1 MSQSQR
7 RKKPFTK
14 GRARKAVR
22 LMPNVA
28 RVKRGKMRASQVSI
42 LVVLILQLI
51 GRKKYFHCDW
61 LKRVARVFKNFLNIW
76 ATLRGWL
83 LVFWSG
89 VGGGGTRN
97 MFLGAC
103 IRVLVFLRVTGFFWA
118 DWACTFFFGGG
129 GSSGRVHE
137 YFVASKLA
145 RSLKITHTLPQKP
158 KGPPLNKSEN
168 LYKNGAL
175 QVEKA
180 CSCGHSSYEFVKL
193 LHKIRKF
200 ITTQYVTTVER

>member
-1 MSQSQR
+1 MYRRVELPCSWNQCNVMSQSQR

-89 VGGGGTRN
+89 VGGGGTKN

-118 DWACTFFFGGG
+118 DWACTFFFLGGG
-129 GSSGRVHE
+129 GAV
-137 YFVASKLA
+137 VVCMNIL
-145 RSLKITHTLPQKP
+145 
-158 KGPPLNKSEN
+158 
-168 LYKNGAL
+168 L
-175 QVEKA
+175 QVNLQD
-180 CSCGHSSYEFVKL
+180 HSKSPTLSPKSQKV
-193 LHKIRKF
+193 HP
-200 ITTQYVTTVER
+200 

>member
-1 MSQSQR
+1 M
-7 RKKPFTK
+7 
-14 GRARKAVR
+14 
-22 LMPNVA
+22 
-28 RVKRGKMRASQVSI
+28 
-42 LVVLILQLI
+42 
-51 GRKKYFHCDW
+51 
-61 LKRVARVFKNFLNIW
+61 
-76 ATLRGWL
+76 
-83 LVFWSG
+83 
-89 VGGGGTRN
+89 
-97 MFLGAC
+97 
-103 IRVLVFLRVTGFFWA
+103 
-118 DWACTFFFGGG
+118 
-129 GSSGRVHE
+129 HE